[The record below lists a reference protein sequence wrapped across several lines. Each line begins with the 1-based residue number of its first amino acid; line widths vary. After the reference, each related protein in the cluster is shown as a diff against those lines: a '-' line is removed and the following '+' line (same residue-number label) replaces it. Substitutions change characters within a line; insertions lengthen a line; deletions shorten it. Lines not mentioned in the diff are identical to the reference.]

1 MENDKI
7 VKAMQEFVT
16 ETIKNSNVKVD
27 KYSIEEAVENYMRN
41 DFCMSE
47 HIDTY
52 DVRDRVGSWCDD
64 NVYDMVNDVLSRGY
78 VTDIIESAISDRD
91 ISDDVQQA
99 IDNNLHSVVESLD
112 YKRLAK
118 ALIEAIKED
127 AKNG

>member
-27 KYSIEEAVENYMRN
+27 KHSIEEAVEDYMRN

-47 HIDTY
+47 HIDMY

-64 NVYDMVNDVLSRGY
+64 NVSDMLDDILSRSY

>member
-1 MENDKI
+1 MESDKI
-7 VKAMQEFVT
+7 IKAMQEFVT
-16 ETIKNSNVKVD
+16 ETVKNSGVKVE
-27 KYSIEEAVENYMRN
+27 KYSIEEAVSDYMRN
-41 DFCMSE
+41 DFCMSD
-47 HIDTY
+47 HIDSY

-64 NVYDMVNDVLSRGY
+64 NVPDMVDDILSRGY
-78 VTDIIESAISDRD
+78 VTDCIDSAINDRD

-118 ALIEAIKED
+118 ALIEVVKED